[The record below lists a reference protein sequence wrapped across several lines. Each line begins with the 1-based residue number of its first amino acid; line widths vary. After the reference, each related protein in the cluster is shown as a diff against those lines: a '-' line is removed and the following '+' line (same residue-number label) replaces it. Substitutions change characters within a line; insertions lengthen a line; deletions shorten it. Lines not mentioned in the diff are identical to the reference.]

1 MAARDGELVVCD
13 GEWDISRKDELA
25 RLMTGALAR
34 SAQLVLLDFRR
45 ATFVDASTVGAIC
58 AFSETASARGVSLA
72 VVCGPGF
79 VRRVFDLTRL
89 ADVVRVLDGADAP
102 APDSPSG

>member
-1 MAARDGELVVCD
+1 LVVCD
-13 GEWDISRKDELA
+13 GEWDISRRDELA
-25 RLMTGALAR
+25 SRLTEALAR
-34 SAQLVLLDFRR
+34 GAPVVLLDFRT

-58 AFSETASARGVSLA
+58 AFSATATSHGVTLG

-89 ADVVRVLDGADAP
+89 AAVVRVLDS
-102 APDSPSG
+102 PDEPGRDVPSP